1 LSNTDEVINDAIRVA
16 QENGMVNPGDTVV
29 LTAGVVGSVRS
40 ATNLMMV
47 RTIERVL
54 ATGIGLGR
62 REIAGRIVQLA
73 MPINGST
80 PSVGPQ
86 DIIYASNI
94 DRSAAQLLQRA
105 GGLITPDQGL
115 DSYGAVAAVEL
126 GIPAIVG
133 AQGHLDELIDGKSV
147 ILDASTGQIIEW
159 KK

>member
-1 LSNTDEVINDAIRVA
+1 
-16 QENGMVNPGDTVV
+16 
-29 LTAGVVGSVRS
+29 
-40 ATNLMMV
+40 
-47 RTIERVL
+47 
-54 ATGIGLGR
+54 
-62 REIAGRIVQLA
+62 
-73 MPINGST
+73 MPVNGST
-80 PSVGPQ
+80 PNIGPQ
-86 DIIYASNI
+86 DIIFATNI

-133 AQGHLDELIDGKSV
+133 AQGKLEELIDGKSV